1 VKGQY
6 FVLFLRSKEGLRH
19 VKVSMKRKEKNRILG
34 IVGLFTFVSL
44 VILLKAANLQLFDNT
59 FKSRGNTAAIDKQII
74 YPERGLIYDRNGDLM
89 VYNTLVYD
97 LMATYNRISP
107 NLDTTKFCELLG
119 IDKETFQENLN
130 KNWSS
135 GRYSKNLPF
144 LFLSKI
150 DPASFVKF
158 QEHLHEFQGFTV
170 KRRNTR
176 IYPHKNASNV
186 LGYIREVD
194 QKIIDESK
202 GIYKP
207 GDFIGATGIERNY
220 ESTLKGQK
228 GVEYVL
234 KDNVGR
240 RVGPYKDGELDSL
253 PKSGIDLQSGID
265 LALQAY
271 GELLLENKVGSI
283 VAIQPSTGE
292 VLALVTSP
300 GYDPNI
306 LTIDRGR
313 GSAYASLLTD
323 SLKPLL
329 DRAVMARYPPGSIF
343 KTVLSLIA
351 LQEGLI
357 KPTTGMSCSGAYV
370 MGNYRWGC
378 RQHPAPSNLAIA
390 LQYSCNTYYYQLLRD
405 LVDRYGTRNP
415 SKGLDELAEKLN
427 QFGIGVKLGL
437 DMPVESS
444 GYVPTSERYD
454 KMYGAG
460 RWRSSAIISLGIGQ
474 GEILMNTLQMANLA
488 AIIANRGHFYRPHV
502 IKQVKDSL
510 DQYHPVVV
518 ERIDS
523 GVDPVHFEPVIEG
536 MYRVVSAGSAA
547 AAFIPEL
554 GICGK
559 TGTSQNPH
567 GEDHSVFIAFA
578 PRENPE
584 IAIAV
589 YVENSGFGGRY
600 AAPIASLMIE
610 KYMTGEVRES
620 RKYLETRML
629 ESKLIKRTP

>member
-1 VKGQY
+1 
-6 FVLFLRSKEGLRH
+6 
-19 VKVSMKRKEKNRILG
+19 MKRKEKNRIVG
-34 IVGLFTFVSL
+34 IVGLFVVVSL
-44 VILLKAANLQLFDNT
+44 IILVKAANLQLFDNT

-74 YPERGLIYDRNGDLM
+74 YPERGLLYDRNGELM

-97 LMATYNRISP
+97 LMVTYNRISP
-107 NLDTTKFCELLG
+107 NLDTTRFCSLLG
-119 IDKETFQENLN
+119 IDKSTFEENIN
-130 KNWSS
+130 KDWSS
-135 GRYSKNLPF
+135 GRYSKNIPF

-158 QEHLHEFQGFTV
+158 QEHLHEFQGFSV

-176 IYPHKNASNV
+176 IYPHKNASNI

-194 QKIIDESK
+194 QQIIDESR
-202 GIYKP
+202 GLYKL

-220 ESTLKGQK
+220 EPILKGQK

-253 PKSGIDLQSGID
+253 PKSGIDLESGID
-265 LALQAY
+265 LVLQAY
-271 GELLLENKVGSI
+271 GELLMQNKVGSI
-283 VAIQPSTGE
+283 VAIEPFTGE
-292 VLALVTSP
+292 VLSMVTSP

-313 GSAYASLLTD
+313 GSAYAALLTD

-329 DRAVMARYPPGSIF
+329 DRSIMARYPPGSIF
-343 KTVLSLIA
+343 KTVLSLVA
-351 LQEGLI
+351 LQEGI
-357 KPTTGMSCSGAYV
+357 IHPGTGMSCSGAYV

-378 RQHPAPSNLAIA
+378 RQHPAPSNLATA

-405 LVDRYGTRNP
+405 LVDRYGARNP

-427 QFGIGVKLGL
+427 PFGIGVKLGL
-437 DMPVESS
+437 DLPVESA
-444 GYVPTSERYD
+444 GYMPTSEKYD
-454 KMYGAG
+454 KMYGAN

-474 GEILMNTLQMANLA
+474 GEMLMNTLQMANLA
-488 AIIANRGHFYRPHV
+488 AIIANRGHYIRPH
-502 IKQVKDSL
+502 IIRQVKDSL
-510 DQYHPVVV
+510 DQFHPVIAD
-518 ERIDS
+518 RIES
-523 GVDPVHFEPVIEG
+523 GVEPRHFEAVIEG
-536 MYRVVSAGSAA
+536 MYRVVAAGSAA
-547 AAFIPEL
+547 SAFIPEL
-554 GICGK
+554 EICGK

-578 PRENPE
+578 PRENPK

-589 YVENSGFGGRY
+589 YVENSGFGGRF

-610 KYMTGEVRES
+610 QYLTRDIRES

-629 ESKLIKRTP
+629 ESNLIKRTP